1 MVSSA
6 KFNNGS
12 LFYPLDAVCGNKSFF
27 WVGRG
32 GFGVTHPGNE
42 NVRWII
48 ASKIDEYQKLKRSQR
63 GVVVRSLLD
72 NELRHIK
79 FVTPRQAVLKKLEA
93 DDNRRQNDSS
103 TEDCC
108 DENSDTNSKN
118 RRVGGSR
125 RKSLLDKHGS
135 IDRILSYPKD
145 VCVEVGYEWTVD
157 IISHLLRDD
166 GICKRNKQQNDAKSQ
181 QCGKKQKRQRA
192 TKTTK
197 TAPIKR
203 KRERQNTNSRVCDTT
218 VRVSCDMN
226 SEVQG
231 DCELFEQIFPE
242 ESGADI
248 SKSTEL
254 TPKKVDNFVSHLL
267 LQEEKENFDMI
278 HQNDFIDCIERS
290 SKRQRLCTPSC
301 FHEEHSSE
309 ADVDDMLNFF
319 NEVLDYSEAIPL

>member
-1 MVSSA
+1 MVSFRKIQQWKPFSTHWTPSVATNLSSGLAEEGLVSPILAMRMFGGLLQARLTNTRNSSA
-6 KFNNGS
+6 RNVEW
-12 LFYPLDAVCGNKSFF
+12 LFAVSWTMK
-27 WVGRG
+27 
-32 GFGVTHPGNE
+32 
-42 NVRWII
+42 
-48 ASKIDEYQKLKRSQR
+48 
-63 GVVVRSLLD
+63 
-72 NELRHIK
+72 LRHIK

-93 DDNRRQNDSS
+93 DDNRTQNDSS

-242 ESGADI
+242 GIWSRH
-248 SKSTEL
+248 
-254 TPKKVDNFVSHLL
+254 F
-267 LQEEKENFDMI
+267 
-278 HQNDFIDCIERS
+278 
-290 SKRQRLCTPSC
+290 
-301 FHEEHSSE
+301 
-309 ADVDDMLNFF
+309 
-319 NEVLDYSEAIPL
+319 